1 MSIKL
6 ALVIV
11 VPIIMGIISTY
22 CTVNLYSDNL
32 EDTTELRLIV
42 AIWLGVF
49 GSIGILVKM
58 IWDRWRKIMSKTF
71 TEIVITLF
79 IGASGTAVLFEVEP
93 DIVRRVLVFLYW
105 VLIAW
110 TICECIKS
118 GNDASTIRTNIRE
131 TLESNYSGSTDY
143 KDQTFVYDG
152 KKYSY
157 DYNDETNM
165 LIVFDGTGTVVNSIL
180 IDGAN
185 QDTIDSKAVVSET
198 ETESAVTE
206 PSTESSTTDSTAVS
220 ENQEGLA
227 KRIQDK
233 IQERYI
239 NAVITSFDTTNLAG
253 TFESDTGDYG
263 FSWSDN
269 MLEIFN
275 LENKDQ
281 NVYYKVSVS
290 YEVD

>member
-1 MSIKL
+1 M
-6 ALVIV
+6 
-11 VPIIMGIISTY
+11 
-22 CTVNLYSDNL
+22 NQ
-32 EDTTELRLIV
+32 
-42 AIWLGVF
+42 
-49 GSIGILVKM
+49 
-58 IWDRWRKIMSKTF
+58 TF
-71 TEIVITLF
+71 TGIVTTLF
-79 IGASGTAVLFEVEP
+79 IGISGTAILFEVEH

-110 TICECIKS
+110 AICECIKS
-118 GNDASTIRTNIRE
+118 GNDANTIRTNIRE

-180 IDGAN
+180 IDGTN

-206 PSTESSTTDSTAVS
+206 ISTESSTTDSTAVS
-220 ENQEGLA
+220 EKQEGLA

-239 NAVITSFDTTNLAG
+239 NAVITSFDTTNLTG
-253 TFESDTGDYG
+253 TFESDTGNYG

>member
-1 MSIKL
+1 MM
-6 ALVIV
+6 V
-11 VPIIMGIISTY
+11 
-22 CTVNLYSDNL
+22 
-32 EDTTELRLIV
+32 
-42 AIWLGVF
+42 
-49 GSIGILVKM
+49 
-58 IWDRWRKIMSKTF
+58 
-71 TEIVITLF
+71 
-79 IGASGTAVLFEVEP
+79 
-93 DIVRRVLVFLYW
+93 
-105 VLIAW
+105 
-110 TICECIKS
+110 
-118 GNDASTIRTNIRE
+118 
-131 TLESNYSGSTDY
+131 
-143 KDQTFVYDG
+143 